1 MEEVTI
7 RKATLE
13 DLDVLLRFEQG
24 VIQAERPFDSTIKN
38 DPVRYYDIQAMIQ
51 ASHVQLVVAEI
62 NHIVVGCGYARIEN
76 ARPFLKHALHAY
88 LGFMYVEPLYR
99 GKGVNSKII
108 EALKQWA
115 ITRNITEMSLEVYYG
130 NDPAIRA
137 YEKVGFTR
145 HMIAMRM
152 GLNDH

>member
-1 MEEVTI
+1 MEEITI

-24 VIQAERPFDSTIKN
+24 VIEAERPFDSTIKN

-108 EALKQWA
+108 ETLKQWA

-130 NDPAIRA
+130 NESAIRA
-137 YEKVGFTR
+137 YEKIGFIR

-152 GLNDH
+152 GLSDH